1 MNWLILKLIAV
12 ETNILP
18 NSARS
23 IEGILKLILSIL
35 VYGIGA
41 AAVIGVVIE
50 GIRYLTA
57 RDNEAQVAMAKRRL
71 LEIVIGLALW
81 AVMWSLLKWLIA
93 AGLVL

>member
-81 AVMWSLLKWLIA
+81 AVMWSLLKWLIPG
-93 AGLVL
+93 GLVL